1 MFIFPGLGLGATVC
15 GAKRVSRGMIYATS
29 ETLATSLTEEE
40 KQAGQVFPSIHR
52 IREISLRVAT
62 AVVRAAHEEDL
73 INPQKIP
80 RHVSND
86 SDLVFE
92 YVQGKMY
99 DPVYVPLVDMIYSS
113 RHS

>member
-1 MFIFPGLGLGATVC
+1 MWC
-15 GAKRVSRGMIYATS
+15 
-29 ETLATSLTEEE
+29 ETCIQRNDAHVPKPWQPALTEEE
-40 KQAGQVFPSIHR
+40 IKAGQVFPSIHR

-62 AVVRAAHEEDL
+62 SVVRAAHEENL
-73 INPQKIP
+73 TNPKKIS
-80 RHVSND
+80 RDISED
-86 SDLVFE
+86 DTRTFR